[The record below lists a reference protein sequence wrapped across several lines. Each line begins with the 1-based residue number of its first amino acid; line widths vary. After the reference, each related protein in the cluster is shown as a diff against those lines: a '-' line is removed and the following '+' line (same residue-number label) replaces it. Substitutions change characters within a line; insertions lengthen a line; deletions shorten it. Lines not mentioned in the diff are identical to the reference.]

1 MIQRFKM
8 LVLAGGFVV
17 LTGGHIAVNH
27 DSTVAHAA
35 PLETISN
42 TTVEEINAAV
52 SAFQE
57 IGSLRGEDPI
67 NADAIR
73 NAYVNSIQPLA
84 QQADAANDLALDGN
98 VLAAIDEIGSDN
110 EPKLAAQ
117 VIDKTLQHI
126 FFLTILD
133 RITAVRDDFDTADTD
148 ALNLKWNEA
157 VAAFEAIKGT
167 AARENKVLTADRQS
181 IENGDNPTLDIQI
194 SMAFE
199 RGRAALNKQNPAEDK
214 IEISIVR
221 QIIRLSLARAYYI
234 GVLREVEGVI
244 SNRDRD
250 IAEAREKQK
259 EGEIFY
265 RIIEDFI
272 IRENAMGSE
281 LIKIRFTGDIAQ
293 VEADQ
298 IVSELSKGF
307 IGRVRAELAANE
319 ASIADDRG
327 RALEVAEEAILYAN
341 TFMADLELRLDSA
354 SRVSLETAL
363 NSLKAASNDMDA
375 AIAEQARQAATDI
388 LLTYEQTLNVADYEP
403 TQSTPFVDAAV
414 ASFQAIG
421 SLRRQTPVD
430 AQAIMDAYTGE
441 LQQLTKFI
449 DNIHGLAMDAD
460 ILAAISDIGNNRQ
473 VPLAAQ
479 VIDKT
484 LQRVFV
490 LTLHNRVVHV
500 LNAFGDLSVPEL
512 ELEWDRAFAAFQ
524 AIKGT
529 TARENKVLTADR
541 QSIESGSNPFLDSR
555 ITLAFI
561 LGKDAIVNT
570 ASDGM
575 EQVVLASERIVAP
588 LVRSY
593 FIGVLREVEGI
604 VENRAR
610 DIDEALEKQVEGIYF
625 YRIVELA
632 VSRFNPT
639 GNALIKSQLS
649 GDLSAVNAN
658 QIVSEISRGLIG
670 LVNNE
675 LTEFEQALGSSSEQA
690 KLVAEIAS
698 LYTQI
703 MLPDL
708 ELRLDAIKRV
718 EIENALQDLIE
729 AGANSDEAKALTAR
743 QTITGIISEYENTLI

>member
-1 MIQRFKM
+1 MIQKFKTI
-8 LVLAGGFVV
+8 VLAGGLVV
-17 LTGGHIAVNH
+17 LTGGHFAVNH
-27 DSTVAHAA
+27 DSTAAHAA
-35 PLETISN
+35 TLETISK
-42 TTVEEINAAV
+42 TTVEEVNAAV
-52 SAFQE
+52 LAFQE
-57 IGSLRGEDPI
+57 IGSLRREDPI
-67 NADAIR
+67 NTDAIR
-73 NAYVNSIQPLA
+73 SAYVNSIQALA
-84 QQADAANDLALDGN
+84 QQADAANDLALDGI
-98 VLAAIDEIGSDN
+98 VLAAIDEIGSNN
-110 EPKLAAQ
+110 EPELAAQ
-117 VIDKTLQHI
+117 VIDKTLQHV

-133 RITAVRDDFDTADTD
+133 RVTAVRDDFDVTDTET
-148 ALNLKWNEA
+148 LNLKWNEA

-181 IENGDNPTLDIQI
+181 IQTGDNPTLDIQI

-199 RGRAALNKQNPAEDK
+199 RGRNALNKQNLAEDK

-234 GVLREVEGVI
+234 GVLREVEGII
-244 SNRDRD
+244 SNRNRD

-259 EGEIFY
+259 EGENFY

-272 IRENAMGSE
+272 TRENAMGSE
-281 LIKIRFTGDIAQ
+281 LIKAQFTGDVAQ

-307 IGRVRAELAANE
+307 IGRVRAELTANE
-319 ASIADDRG
+319 ASIVDNRG

-341 TFMADLELRLDSA
+341 TFLADLELRLDSA

-375 AIAEQARQAATDI
+375 AIAEQARRTATDI
-388 LLTYEQTLNVADYEP
+388 LLAYEQTLNVADYEQ
-403 TQSTPFVDAAV
+403 TQNTPFVDAAV
-414 ASFQAIG
+414 TSFQTIG
-421 SLRRQTPVD
+421 SLRRQSPVD

-449 DNIHGLAMDAD
+449 DSIHGLAMDAD
-460 ILAAISDIGNNRQ
+460 ILAAIDNISNNQQ

-490 LTLHNRVVHV
+490 LTLHNRVVLV
-500 LNAFGDLSVPEL
+500 LNSFGDLSVSEL

-541 QSIESGSNPFLDSR
+541 QSIESGSNPYLDSR

-561 LGKDAIVNT
+561 LGKDAIVNV

-575 EQVVLASERIVAP
+575 EQIVLASERIVAP

-632 VSRFNPT
+632 VSRFNSS

-658 QIVSEISRGLIG
+658 QIVSEISKALIG

-675 LTEFEQALGSSSEQA
+675 LTEFEQALGSDSEQA
-690 KLVAEIAS
+690 KLVAEIAA

-703 MLPDL
+703 ILPDL
-708 ELRLDAIKRV
+708 ELRLDATKRV
-718 EIENALQDLIE
+718 KIENALQDLIE
-729 AGANSDEAKALTAR
+729 AGANNDQAKGVAA
-743 QTITGIISEYENTLI
+743 QQSITGLLAEYANTLI